1 MASVAQSLSRECRIV
16 LVSGFE
22 SFNVELYKKVSQ
34 CILFLSIFCASRQ
47 RPKIPQQTCCLAIG
61 AYLSKPPETGR
72 RGQSSSESPG

>member
-34 CILFLSIFCASRQ
+34 CVLFLSIICAARPG
-47 RPKIPQQTCCLAIG
+47 PKIPEQTCCSAIG
-61 AYLSKPPETGR
+61 AYLSKPPEAGR
-72 RGQSSSESPG
+72 RGQSSSESTG